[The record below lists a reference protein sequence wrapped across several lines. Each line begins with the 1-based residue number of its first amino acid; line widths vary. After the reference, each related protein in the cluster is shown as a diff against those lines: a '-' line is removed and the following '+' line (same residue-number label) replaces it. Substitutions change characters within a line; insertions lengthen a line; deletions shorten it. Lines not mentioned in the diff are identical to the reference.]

1 MPQPYMLEP
10 AGPAERYNVR
20 LDSRFGEL
28 ADLPNPPY
36 DMGRTSTERF
46 GRMGRENP

>member
-1 MPQPYMLEP
+1 MPGPYILELVCP
-10 AGPAERYNVR
+10 VERYNVR

-28 ADLPNPPY
+28 ADLPNLPY